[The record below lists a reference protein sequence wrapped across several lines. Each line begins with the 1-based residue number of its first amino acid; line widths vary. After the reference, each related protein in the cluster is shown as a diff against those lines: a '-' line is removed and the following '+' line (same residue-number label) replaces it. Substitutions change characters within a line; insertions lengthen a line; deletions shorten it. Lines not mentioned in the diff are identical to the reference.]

1 MSKTNKKHKKGMSQE
16 KKQAKE
22 EEKYAPKVGMIR
34 KLKNKIKALPA
45 PFVIIMLLI
54 IGAFAGWLRLN
65 MMD

>member
-22 EEKYAPKVGMIR
+22 EEKYASKVGIIR
-34 KLKNKIKALPA
+34 KIKNKIKSLPA

-65 MMD
+65 IID